1 MKKRPSWLEEIDQ
14 IAKGIKIFF
23 VIWATATIGMAILG
37 VILARG

>member
-1 MKKRPSWLEEIDQ
+1 MKKRPGWREEIDQ

-23 VIWATATIGMAILG
+23 VVWATAVIGMAIVG